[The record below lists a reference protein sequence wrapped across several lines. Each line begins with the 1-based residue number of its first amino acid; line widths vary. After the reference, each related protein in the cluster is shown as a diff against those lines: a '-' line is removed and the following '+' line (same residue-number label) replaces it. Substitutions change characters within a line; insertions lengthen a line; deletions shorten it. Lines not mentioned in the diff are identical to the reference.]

1 MTTVALAFGPLRY
14 ALKGLSAE
22 ALPPVLRGYVV
33 PAAEGDRRV
42 TVTVAEVFA
51 PPDPDAGRFGNGYWH
66 ATGETGDR
74 VWVRPESARW
84 PGRGLLAA
92 LSELVVRDAPSVE
105 AVALHAAALRAGRGL
120 VLVVAPPGTGKTT
133 LARAAGSGC
142 FAHNAVLVRDDGAR
156 ALPFAGDPDAALD
169 DAGVAPVT
177 ALVELVRDGD
187 VDAVGAAFEWAPR
200 GRATTLGMKACARP
214 QGRDPFAA
222 QRAVIALRLL
232 APLPCARLRVC
243 APAAAWPVLQAALRA
258 WESTS

>member
-1 MTTVALAFGPLRY
+1 VTAVSLALGPLRY
-14 ALKGLSAE
+14 ALEGIAAE
-22 ALPPVLRGYVV
+22 ALPAVLRGYVV

-42 TVTVAEVFA
+42 TVTVAEVLA
-51 PPDPDAGRFGNGYWH
+51 PADPDAGRFGNGYWH
-66 ATGETGDR
+66 AAGETCDR

-92 LSELVVRDAPSVE
+92 LSELVVRDAPSVD
-105 AVALHAAALRAGRGL
+105 AVALHAAALRGGRGL

-133 LARAAGSGC
+133 LTRAAGPDG
-142 FAHNAVLVRDDGAR
+142 FAHNAVLLRDDGAR

-169 DAGVAPVT
+169 DVGLVPVR

-187 VDAVGAAFEWAPR
+187 ADVAGAAFEWAPR
-200 GRATTLGMKACARP
+200 ARATTLGMKACARP
-214 QGRDPFAA
+214 QGRDPLAA

-243 APAAAWPVLQAALRA
+243 DPAAAWPVLQAALRA